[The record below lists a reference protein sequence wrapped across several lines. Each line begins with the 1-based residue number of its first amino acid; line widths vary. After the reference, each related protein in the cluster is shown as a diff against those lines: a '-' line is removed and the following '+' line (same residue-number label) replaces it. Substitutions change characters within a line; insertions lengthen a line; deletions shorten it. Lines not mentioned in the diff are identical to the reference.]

1 MMTKKTKK
9 KTGATKKKAID
20 KPLVGVWKRNY
31 LNRSLIQAEL
41 NDGRVVT
48 VKVRDSQL
56 YCDGMAFE
64 VKEDGDNFY
73 EQKVPR
79 QRVKV

>member
-1 MMTKKTKK
+1 MMTKKMK
-9 KTGATKKKAID
+9 KTIGASKKATIS

-79 QRVKV
+79 QRGKV